1 MGHRTPIALAGIL
14 TLGLVALG
22 CSHKAPNTVAKA
34 SPPPASEGAA
44 SAPAPAPASTA
55 PAQDTSILSQD
66 IATLNSRGYLKD
78 AFFDFDKA
86 TLRPDAR
93 TALAEDARWL
103 EKYPSIQVVVEGHCD
118 DRGTEEY
125 NLALGDKR
133 DGSVRGYLAELGVPE
148 SRIRTVSY
156 GKDRPFCADDD
167 ERCWQANR
175 RGHFVITAK

>member
-1 MGHRTPIALAGIL
+1 MGRGPQIALAGIF

-22 CSHKAPNTVAKA
+22 CSHKAPNTVGKA
-34 SPPPASEGAA
+34 APPPASEGAA
-44 SAPAPAPASTA
+44 PTPAATPASAA

-78 AFFDFDKA
+78 AYFDFDRA
-86 TLRPDAR
+86 TLRTDAR
-93 TALAEDARWL
+93 TALAQDARWL
-103 EKYPSIQVVVEGHCD
+103 AKYPSIQVVVEGHCD

-133 DGSVRGYLAELGVPE
+133 DGSVKEYLAELGVPE
-148 SRIRTVSY
+148 SRIHTVSY
-156 GKDRPFCADDD
+156 GKDRPFCS
-167 ERCWQANR
+167 ENSEQCWQANR